1 MNANSQTILDELL
14 VLKCRRGDSAA
25 WREVV
30 DRYQPR
36 LFYFIR
42 RLVDQER
49 DAWDV
54 LQQTWLAAIDG
65 IGDLKQP
72 RALRTWL
79 YRIARNQSA
88 ARLRKSGREAI
99 GGDLENLD
107 DLPQPDP
114 EPEEEHWPA
123 DAPGRLHECLGRLS
137 LPHREVLTLHFLEDL
152 SVEEVATITG
162 VPAGTVKSRL
172 YYAKRALR
180 DALEREVQS

>member
-1 MNANSQTILDELL
+1 MNESSQAILDELL
-14 VLKCRRGDSAA
+14 VLKCRRGDVGA
-25 WREVV
+25 WRELVE
-30 DRYQPR
+30 RYQPR

-54 LQQTWLAAIDG
+54 LQQTWMAAMQG
-65 IGDLKQP
+65 MGRLKEP

-79 YRIARNQSA
+79 YRIARNEA
-88 ARLRKSGREAI
+88 ALRLRRAGREA
-99 GGDLENLD
+99 DYV
-107 DLPQPDP
+107 DP
-114 EPEEEHWPA
+114 EELREVAGPVEEDQDDPWPA
-123 DAPGRLHECLGRLS
+123 EAAGKLHECLAKLS

-162 VPAGTVKSRL
+162 VPPGTVKSRL

-180 DALEREVQS
+180 SAIEGG